1 MIETLEAA
9 DPERKCFRQIGGV
22 LCERTV
28 KEVLPQLVE
37 NKDFIAKTIQMVT
50 NDLSKKGSELNK
62 FKEEHNIKIRG
73 EHLVAE
79 GAKGDDAEDKAENRN
94 VLVFNWERLI
104 TSPHRIYCV
113 YVERELCQDLRAI
126 IRVYWTLLMLYV
138 LLAVRRSSRNA
149 SNRTFTPTLSI
160 NSPHL
165 NLTHSGHELKR
176 S

>member
-1 MIETLEAA
+1 MSTESAKPALSQEAIVAQFQQLRNEQRNLVNSLNTLEMDLREHKTVIETLEAA
-9 DPERKCFRQIGGV
+9 DPDRKCFRQIGGV

-37 NKDFIAKTIQMVT
+37 NKDFIAKTINMVT

-94 VLVFNWERLI
+94 VLVYN
-104 TSPHRIYCV
+104 
-113 YVERELCQDLRAI
+113 
-126 IRVYWTLLMLYV
+126 
-138 LLAVRRSSRNA
+138 
-149 SNRTFTPTLSI
+149 
-160 NSPHL
+160 
-165 NLTHSGHELKR
+165 
-176 S
+176 

>member
-1 MIETLEAA
+1 MSTESAKPALSQEAIVAQFQQLRNEQRNLVNSLNTLEMDLREHKTVIETLEAA
-9 DPERKCFRQIGGV
+9 DPDRKCFRQIGGV

-37 NKDFIAKTIQMVT
+37 NKDFIAKTINMVT

-94 VLVFNWERLI
+94 VLVFN
-104 TSPHRIYCV
+104 
-113 YVERELCQDLRAI
+113 
-126 IRVYWTLLMLYV
+126 
-138 LLAVRRSSRNA
+138 
-149 SNRTFTPTLSI
+149 
-160 NSPHL
+160 
-165 NLTHSGHELKR
+165 
-176 S
+176 